1 MWMSVLCYR
10 QTTASLA
17 VGTPLAVTIVSV
29 GRVSYWV
36 PIKEP
41 ASVSVLVILL
51 RGLVLYIKC
60 IKIKV
65 YLFIYFLQ
73 KSMRTVSL
81 GV

>member
-1 MWMSVLCYR
+1 MAAPVRTVGVSVRLDYPVQRAMTMWMSVLCYR

-29 GRVSYWV
+29 WRVSHWV

-41 ASVSVLVILL
+41 AS
-51 RGLVLYIKC
+51 
-60 IKIKV
+60 
-65 YLFIYFLQ
+65 